1 MGVLLI
7 VLDNAHV
14 ESEASKFAL
23 RVVNAVLTAL
33 LLGLLCWRFV
43 EERDILIRRNVLP
56 PDVSFFRMPKQLL
69 QLALELAICAIFV
82 PPGTSGSFDVRE
94 WKFYTTASATGG
106 VGSGVSGQKD
116 ACGAPFV
123 VRDGSCYLEY
133 SYPYHTS
140 YLGTLH
146 RVDTMSPLFAV
157 KCFLQSHPFRL
168 LLAAFLGT
176 LVLTTYALAIVEAPV
191 NPNLVPI
198 SNALWLVVL
207 TMATVG
213 YGDIVPVTI
222 TGQALLTF
230 GGMLAGILLIGA
242 LVRCTSCFV
251 CRETRSPLNCL
262 LAWLPIQSA
271 VFFGFLDLD
280 ERDKRFIHLL
290 RHQECDWGLKQ
301 ACARSIQAAWGR
313 FYASQSGEQTSNR
326 RRYRKRKP
334 RPTAGD

>member
-1 MGVLLI
+1 MLSRRRSSRLDEEWQAVERQVEVEFTQQQQLAGDGASVGLMRRKSSGYLPANLEATDSNLRVAKHVIQKVYSLYERYERLHAIEDVACGV
-7 VLDNAHV
+7 AM
-14 ESEASKFAL
+14 SEASKFAL
-23 RVVNAVLTAL
+23 RAVNAVLTAL
-33 LLGLLCWRFV
+33 LLGLVCWRFV
-43 EERDILIRRNVLP
+43 KERDILIRRNVLP
-56 PDVSFFRMPKQLL
+56 PDVSYFRMPKQLL

-94 WKFYTTASATGG
+94 WKFYTTAPATGG

-123 VRDGSCYLEY
+123 VQDGSCYLEY

-191 NPNLVPI
+191 NPNLAPI

-213 YGDIVPVTI
+213 YGDIVPVTVA
-222 TGQALLTF
+222 GQVLLTF
-230 GGMLAGILLIGA
+230 GGMLTGILLIGA
-242 LVRCTSCFV
+242 LVRCTS
-251 CRETRSPLNCL
+251 
-262 LAWLPIQSA
+262 
-271 VFFGFLDLD
+271 
-280 ERDKRFIHLL
+280 
-290 RHQECDWGLKQ
+290 
-301 ACARSIQAAWGR
+301 
-313 FYASQSGEQTSNR
+313 Y
-326 RRYRKRKP
+326 
-334 RPTAGD
+334 